1 MPNRKSETN
10 GDVMKARRLIAFVGF
25 TLVLSSQLLVSSQ
38 PIINEMTVFPP
49 YTGLAIVGLTV
60 FFSSVV
66 IKPTKFWQELST
78 RALFQDRIFW
88 LLFAV
93 TFSVLT
99 AIGTTLFQQNYIP
112 LVSLWLMSAMGYL
125 LVFAEQRLSLEKLWL
140 KIKENRVEIL
150 TVIAITILAAILRFF
165 NLGQV
170 PRVLDGD
177 EGLVGLAAQAT
188 ADGRLSNPFALWEN
202 FGALYLQM
210 INGMLRLFGATPFAL
225 RLLPAI
231 GGVLAI
237 PSLYL
242 FARQIS
248 GRRIALIAA
257 IFLAISHTHIHFSRI
272 ASVAY
277 IHGAW
282 LVPLELYFLLSGLE
296 KRSTWR
302 TALGGILLAIHFSV
316 YLTAQVII
324 ALVLIYM
331 VISFIIN
338 RSWFKEAY
346 RAALAF
352 WGGFLI
358 TILPEA
364 FYISRNMAEFTNRI
378 SQNGTFQS
386 GWLDATVQSTGQSA
400 ASVLF
405 GRVVHAFMSLIY
417 YPAFDFYGSPLPMLT
432 VVSSMLFLIGLGM
445 VFLRTRQPSCLLLN
459 GYFWG
464 TTISVGV
471 FAIPPSADSY
481 RMLMAFPAA
490 VIMFAIGLDYILE
503 LFGIGWNTARNLYTF
518 SASFVLL
525 SLLVLNVW
533 TYFGDFAGQ
542 CRFGGNLESRFASYL
557 GSYVRTVTSESNIY
571 LLSDDIYFYGS
582 HGSTDFL
589 SLRRPIINHPESL
602 DTLSPITGETIIA
615 NPDRIQ
621 ELEDWV
627 RLHPGGEVRYQYDCT
642 RTILL
647 AYQIP

>member
-1 MPNRKSETN
+1 MTVQQTEVY
-10 GDVMKARRLIAFVGF
+10 GDILKVRRLIAFIG
-25 TLVLSSQLLVSSQ
+25 LALILLSQLLVASQ
-38 PIINEMTVFPP
+38 PIDDTVVFPA
-49 YTGLAIVGLTV
+49 YTRLAALGLIVFLSNMAV
-60 FFSSVV
+60 
-66 IKPTKFWQELST
+66 KPTKFWGQLST
-78 RALFQDRIFW
+78 RVLFQDRIFW

-93 TFSVLT
+93 TLSVMT
-99 AIGTTLFQQNYIP
+99 AVGTTLFQRSYIS
-112 LVSLWLMSAMGYL
+112 LVSIWLMSAMGYL
-125 LVFAEQRLSLEKLWL
+125 LVFAYEKISLEGIRSKVR
-140 KIKENRVEIL
+140 ENRTEIL
-150 TVIAITILAAILRFF
+150 IVLAVTAFAAVLRFY
-165 NLGQV
+165 NLGDV

-188 ADGRLSNPFALWEN
+188 TDGRLSNPFALWEN
-202 FGALYLQM
+202 FGALYLQL
-210 INGMLRLFGATPFAL
+210 INTALRLFGATSFAL

-242 FARQIS
+242 FARQIG

-257 IFLAISHTHIHFSRI
+257 VLLAISHTHIHFSRI

-296 KRSTWR
+296 KRQAWR
-302 TALGGILLAIHFSV
+302 TALSGILLAIHFSV

-324 ALVLIYM
+324 ALALIYM
-331 VISFIIN
+331 VIAFVAN

-346 RAALAF
+346 HAALAF

-364 FYISRNMAEFTNRI
+364 FYISRHMDEFTNRL
-378 SQNGTFQS
+378 SQDGTFQS
-386 GWLDATVQSTGQSA
+386 GWLEATVLSTGQSA
-400 ASVLF
+400 AAILF

-432 VVSSMLFLIGLGM
+432 VVSSMLFLIGLGI
-445 VFLRTRQPSCLLLN
+445 VFLRARQPGSLLLN

-464 TTISVGV
+464 TTVSVGV
-471 FAIPPSADSY
+471 FALPPSADSY

-490 VIMFAIGLDYILE
+490 VVMFAIGIDYVLE
-503 LFGIGWNTARNLYTF
+503 LFGIGWDKAKNLYSF
-518 SASFVLL
+518 SVSFVLL
-525 SLLVLNVW
+525 SLLILNVW

-557 GSYVRTVTSESNIY
+557 GSYVRTVESESNIY
-571 LLSDDIYFYGS
+571 LLSDSIYFYGS

-589 SLRRPIINHPESL
+589 SQRRPIINHPDSL

-621 ELEDWV
+621 ELEEWV
-627 RLHPGGEVRYQYDCT
+627 RLHPGGEVRYQYDCKQV
-642 RTILL
+642 ILL